1 MKKKCPKCSSKAV
14 KLYRNKTIQGK
25 RRWISTA
32 WFCTTCSYVYHV
44 AQDTLIYRIGG
55 DSYREQ
61 YQQHCPKCE
70 KQLYRLY
77 RHINP
82 KHGVQLWV
90 TMGWYC
96 QLCKYVWLDKKL
108 S

>member
-1 MKKKCPKCSSKAV
+1 M